1 MQKHDLIQ
9 GSPEWHAHRLHHFN
23 ASDAPAMLGES
34 PYKSRDALLLELHTG
49 LSADVSPETQRI
61 FDEGH
66 RAEALARPL
75 AEQIIGEDLY
85 PVTGTEGKLS
95 ASFDGLTM
103 LDDVAF
109 EHKSLNKDLRAVMV
123 DGCTGADLPLHYQI
137 QMEQQCMVSGCE
149 RVLFMAS
156 KWNGD
161 QLAEERHCWYTP
173 NPELAAR
180 IAAGWAQ
187 LEQDLC
193 DYVPPAVEAPKPT
206 GRAPDTLPA
215 LRIEVTGA
223 VTASNLD
230 SFKETALAVF
240 KGIKRELTTDDD
252 FANAEKTVKWC
263 GDVEERLAAAKQ
275 HALSQ
280 TESIDALFRTID
292 DISAEARRVRLDL
305 DKLVKAEKDRRKLEL
320 VSVPTKALRE
330 HIAALNTRLGR
341 DLMPAIPADFAGA
354 IKGKKS
360 FDSMQEAVNLVL
372 ANAKIEANAIADRI
386 QINLGTLREQAAD
399 YKSLFHDTA
408 TIVLKHPE
416 DLTALVKSR
425 VADHK
430 ADEEAR
436 IQREVA
442 ARRAAEEKQAEAER
456 LQREREEGAKRA
468 RIAGRFEELEARLHY
483 SDRPA
488 LEIDN
493 LLMMTRSNVPS
504 EDTFGARLEEATIL
518 HAQVIEKLTA
528 DLATAR
534 DREQKARDAE
544 LAARAVAHAPAAIVP
559 VAAPVSQV
567 RQPDPAPA
575 PAPAEEDFTFSISDI
590 NALISPLKIDAAG
603 MAHFGFTG
611 QKRGPS
617 TLFKRSDVLKFG
629 SLGANH
635 LLTVMAAASLEK
647 AA

>member
-9 GSPEWHAHRLHHFN
+9 GSPEWHAHRLNHFN

-85 PVTGTEGKLS
+85 PVTGTAGKLS

-123 DGCTGADLPLHYQI
+123 EGCTGADLPLHYQI

-161 QLAEERHCWYTP
+161 ELAEERHCWYTP

-180 IAAGWAQ
+180 ITAGWAQ

-193 DYVPPAVEAPKPT
+193 DYVPPVAEAPKPT
-206 GRAPDTLPA
+206 GRAPETLPA
-215 LRIEVTGA
+215 LRIQVTGA

-305 DKLVKAEKDRRKLEL
+305 DKLVKAEKDRRKVEL

-360 FDSMQEAVNLVL
+360 FDNMQEAVNLVL

-386 QINLGTLREQAAD
+386 QINLGTLRELAAD

-408 TIVLKHPE
+408 TIVLKQPE
-416 DLTALVKSR
+416 DLTALVKLR
-425 VADHK
+425 IADQK
-430 ADEEAR
+430 AEDEAR
-436 IQREVA
+436 QQRQAEQE
-442 ARRAAEEKQAEAER
+442 RIKREAEES
-456 LQREREEGAKRA
+456 AKRA
-468 RIAGRFEELEARLHY
+468 RIVGRFEELDARLHY
-483 SDRPA
+483 GDRTA

-493 LLMMTRSNVPS
+493 VLMMTRSNVPS
-504 EDTFGARLEEATIL
+504 EDTFGARLEEAKVL

-528 DLATAR
+528 DLAAAR
-534 DREQKARDAE
+534 DREQKARDEE
-544 LAARAVAHAPAAIVP
+544 LAARAAAPAPAPIVP

-567 RQPDPAPA
+567 RRPEPAPA
-575 PAPAEEDFTFSISDI
+575 PADEQPTLTLGTI
-590 NALISPLKIDAAG
+590 NARL
-603 MAHFGFTG
+603 GFTVTADFLA
-611 QKRGPS
+611 
-617 TLFKRSDVLKFG
+617 TLGFTATQVKAARLFRESQFGAICSAIADHALK
-629 SLGANH
+629 
-635 LLTVMAAASLEK
+635 VAAVKSLEK